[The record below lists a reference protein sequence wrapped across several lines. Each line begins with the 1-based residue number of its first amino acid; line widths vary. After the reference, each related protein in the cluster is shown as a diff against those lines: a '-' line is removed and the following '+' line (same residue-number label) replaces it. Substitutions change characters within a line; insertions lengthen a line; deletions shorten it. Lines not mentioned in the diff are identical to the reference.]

1 MLPVGARLAGA
12 TAAGLFPRCFVR
24 APLALFPLWEHIN
37 AMRIIAWSVLSAYA
51 DRHPETKVPLHRWRT
66 LVKAANW
73 SSMDDVRLAAP
84 NAKILNGER
93 ARFEIAG
100 GNFRMVVAFDFG
112 RRIAFIKFVGT
123 HAEYDRIDAL
133 TVAIF

>member
-1 MLPVGARLAGA
+1 
-12 TAAGLFPRCFVR
+12 
-24 APLALFPLWEHIN
+24 
-37 AMRIIAWSVLSAYA
+37 MRIIAWSVLSAYA

-100 GNFRMVVAFDFG
+100 GNLRMVVAFDFG

-123 HAEYDRIDAL
+123 HAEYDRINAL